1 MSHLEEFAAH
11 LGFPMDPFQE
21 EGCQA
26 VEEGHGVLVC
36 APTGAG
42 KTVVGEFA
50 VSLALSRGTKCFY
63 TTPIKA
69 LSNQKYHDLVDTY
82 GEERVG
88 LLTGDVSINGSAD
101 VVVMTTEVLRNM
113 IYAGSGTLERLSHV
127 VMDEIHFLADA
138 SRGAVWE
145 EVILNLPDSIS
156 IIGLSATVSN
166 SEEFGRWL
174 SSVRGDTKVI
184 VSEHRPVPLDQWMLF
199 GKELHPLFKAG
210 DSATPVNPNL
220 VERIENTHPA
230 FRDGRRFDPHDDAPF
245 EYVDRPGFRSRSR
258 KGRKPVEISAAPSR
272 SPRPLGRPEAI
283 RLLYGQGMLPAI
295 VFIFSRA
302 GCDGAVMQCLGAR
315 LELSTHEEASEIAA
329 IIDQGV
335 ADIPQ
340 EELEVLDF
348 HRWRGALMRG
358 FAAHHAGMLPAFRHI
373 VEELFVK
380 GLLKVVFATETLAL
394 GINMPARTVL
404 LEKLVKFNGEAHVDL
419 TPGQYTQLT
428 GRAGRRGIDTIGNA
442 VVQWSPGMDPREV
455 AGLASTR
462 TYPLI
467 STFAPGYN
475 MSVNLVNTIGLT
487 AATRLIS
494 RSFAQF
500 QTDAAVVDVAAKLE
514 RARAEA
520 KEAEEAF
527 EVTAKAIVDGREDI
541 EISPEEI
548 LSYVAVRQK
557 ISEAEREA
565 RSASLESTRKEILT
579 TLRRLEKGDIL
590 AIPSKKQ
597 QRPLQAIILQ
607 PARDHQDPRPLF
619 VFKDGSVKR
628 LGVEDFGVAP
638 VVLGRGKGRL
648 VPKSDAKHALA
659 ILKRTRLHSP
669 KKLRATPRFRPSK
682 KVTALREEMRQ
693 HPAHRLP
700 KDVREHLASLA
711 HTVSRSRAV
720 ARRLAREVEN
730 DSGSLIRSFH
740 AILELLESFGYVSSH
755 IDPPTQDDPQPERR
769 VELTEAGHTLAR
781 IHAGA
786 DLLIAE
792 CLEHRVWEGLDPA
805 ELAGVVSLC
814 TFENRRDRGFFND
827 NAPTE
832 AMAEAMNET
841 TALWATIAREEE
853 KLRLPFTPEPQP
865 HFALAAHQWTAG
877 APLDYC
883 LGAAAACGA
892 ELSPGDF
899 VRTCRQLV
907 DVLQQINAVA
917 GEQEDDHAQQL
928 AKTARRA
935 INAIRRSVVAIGR

>member
-1 MSHLEEFAAH
+1 MSHLEEFATH

-113 IYAGSGTLERLSHV
+113 IYAGSSTLERLSHV

-145 EVILNLPDSIS
+145 EVILNLPDYIS

-220 VERIENTHPA
+220 VERIEKTHPA
-230 FRDGRRFDPHDDAPF
+230 FRDGRSFDPNDDAPF

-258 KGRKPVEISAAPSR
+258 RGRKPIEISAAPSR

-329 IIDQGV
+329 IIDKGV

-442 VVQWSPGMDPREV
+442 VVQWAPGMDPREV

-514 RARAEA
+514 RARNEA
-520 KEAEEAF
+520 SEAQEAF
-527 EVTAKAIVDGREDI
+527 EATAAAIVDEHEDI

-548 LSYVAVRQK
+548 LSYVDLRRK

-565 RSASLESTRKEILT
+565 RSASLESNRKEILT
-579 TLRRLEKGDIL
+579 TLRRLEKGEIL
-590 AIPSKKQ
+590 ALPTKKQ
-597 QRPLQAIILQ
+597 KRPMQAIILQ

-638 VVLGRGKGRL
+638 IVLGRGKGRL

-659 ILKRTRLHSP
+659 ILRRTRLQSP
-669 KKLRATPRFRPSK
+669 KKMRLTPRFRPNK

-711 HTVSRSRAV
+711 HSVSRSRAV
-720 ARRLAREVEN
+720 ARKLAREVES

-740 AILELLESFGYVSSH
+740 AILELLENFGYVSSH
-755 IDPPTQDDPQPERR
+755 IDPPVEEESQPTRR

-841 TALWATIAREEE
+841 TALWASIAREEE

-917 GEQEDDHAQQL
+917 GEQEEEHAQQL